1 MSFLSPMYL
10 PMMNTYISTA
20 GLFFDLGKCKRL
32 TGNLGVGQAGGLW
45 GGGLASWILPPR
57 QLASPCSQPS
67 AAGVT
72 GVRREEGGGGGEGEG
87 SPVSTESGLVL
98 LLCQKRLR
106 LSYLSYSRFRKSKK
120 NTG

>member
-10 PMMNTYISTA
+10 PMMNTYISAA

-32 TGNLGVGQAGGLW
+32 TGNLGVGQAGRLW

-57 QLASPCSQPS
+57 QLACPCSNPS

-72 GVRREEGGGGGEGEG
+72 GVGGGGWGWGGGGVGEG

-98 LLCQKRLR
+98 LLCHKRL
-106 LSYLSYSRFRKSKK
+106 
-120 NTG
+120 